1 MYTNAKYYKSPTE
14 PDVIQCINVTYG
26 NIQKSVPINNNNTDY
41 VEIMKLVNAGELT
54 IAEAD

>member
-14 PDVIQCINVTYG
+14 PDVIQCINCDYNG
-26 NIQKSVPINNNNTDY
+26 IKKSIPIDESNTDY
-41 VEIMKLVNAGELT
+41 IEIMKLVEAGELT